1 MLRVRQNSKT
11 SGTRER
17 RGAKSRQETR
27 QRITE
32 EEMEICVP
40 LGPATLNPLSE
51 ESHPRVKDNLWL
63 DVTLAW
69 PKP

>member
-1 MLRVRQNSKT
+1 MSP
-11 SGTRER
+11 S
-17 RGAKSRQETR
+17 
-27 QRITE
+27 
-32 EEMEICVP
+32 
-40 LGPATLNPLSE
+40 GPATLNPLSE